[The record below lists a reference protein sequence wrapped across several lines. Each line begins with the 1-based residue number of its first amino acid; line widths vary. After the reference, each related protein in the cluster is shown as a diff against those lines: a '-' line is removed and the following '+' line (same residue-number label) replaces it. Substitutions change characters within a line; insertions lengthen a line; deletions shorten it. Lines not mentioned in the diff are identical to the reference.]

1 VPIFLTLMHILNQ
14 VFDAFTLGKPFLS
27 EWVQTLMFRRLKQ
40 RKFVKID
47 QSDKRGVILTEFRN
61 TFSTVYEVSK
71 EETRLG
77 LIWA

>member
-1 VPIFLTLMHILNQ
+1 MIDTTGNLLIVCNFMRNWY
-14 VFDAFTLGKPFLS
+14 KPFLS